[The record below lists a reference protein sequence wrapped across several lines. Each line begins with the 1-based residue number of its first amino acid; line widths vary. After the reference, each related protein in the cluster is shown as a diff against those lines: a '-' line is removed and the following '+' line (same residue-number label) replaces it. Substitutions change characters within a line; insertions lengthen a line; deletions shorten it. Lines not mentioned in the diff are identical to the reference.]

1 MTQPIKINLTMIG
14 AAAGALL
21 ACGAL
26 GGAGLAFLDWR
37 IIAVV
42 EKRERERELA
52 ALCAES
58 LEDVTED
65 KADYIIRARD
75 ALGGC
80 G

>member
-1 MTQPIKINLTMIG
+1 MAQPVQINLTMLG

-26 GGAGLAFLDWR
+26 GAGGLAFLDWR
-37 IIAVV
+37 IVHVI
-42 EKRERERELA
+42 EQRERDRALAKLCERDLTGDPEQDR
-52 ALCAES
+52 S
-58 LEDVTED
+58 LLE
-65 KADYIIRARD
+65 ARS